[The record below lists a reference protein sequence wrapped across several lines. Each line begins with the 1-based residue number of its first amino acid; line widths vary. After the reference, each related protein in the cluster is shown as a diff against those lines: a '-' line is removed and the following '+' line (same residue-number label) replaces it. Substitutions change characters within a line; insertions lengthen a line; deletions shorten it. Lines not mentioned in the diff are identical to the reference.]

1 MLPKSTCCHC
11 CILRMPLSIASQRL
25 AVAGTRAALD
35 NQSCQWG
42 SRQDYVSFCTLPVCC
57 SERPR
62 AAVSGYMLHVSN
74 GPQDSHGE
82 CCSVGLGYDDG
93 TVLIKIGREEPVAS
107 MDASGKIIWA
117 RQNEVQTA
125 NVKAL
130 GSDFNEVGHP
140 CCPAAQLSYRRRIAH
155 APTARQRV
163 CLALH
168 DWLHASRLWPA
179 LLPLP
184 PLKGSVI
191 GTDIAL

>member
-1 MLPKSTCCHC
+1 M
-11 CILRMPLSIASQRL
+11 
-25 AVAGTRAALD
+25 
-35 NQSCQWG
+35 
-42 SRQDYVSFCTLPVCC
+42 
-57 SERPR
+57 
-62 AAVSGYMLHVSN
+62 
-74 GPQDSHGE
+74 
-82 CCSVGLGYDDG
+82 GLGYDDG

-140 CCPAAQLSYRRRIAH
+140 CCPAAQLSYRRFIAH

-168 DWLHASRLWPA
+168 DWLYVSRLWPSIA
-179 LLPLP
+179 PLFTIGRLRHWEGHRIVRSGR
-184 PLKGSVI
+184 PLWRPG
-191 GTDIAL
+191 